1 MPINFSGEDR
11 KLNSSAE
18 GPGPWFPAA
27 IIHIMPAHDDP
38 AVAARAAEAAFDWPE
53 AIRLYEE
60 ALSSLPREDDAWPA
74 AEAELLTALGRCYWR
89 NAEARAAWRTL
100 MRAISSCKQRG
111 DAAAQ
116 ARATTEIL
124 QIWGPWERHKMLA
137 DDALAA
143 LGESEPYL
151 RARLLGQ
158 TDRDDE
164 AFAIA
169 EQHGYDDVLAWRIAR
184 ASWRATDEG
193 RLDEAQALTRQAH
206 EAHDRLGNFEAASGS
221 LRGMG
226 FGLMVSGDLDAGEAL
241 VRESYAYAG
250 RFNLRFYQQLALM
263 DVVGAVYARCD
274 WPECERLLAETPGD
288 LDFRADLFRMWIA
301 ELRGDAGAA
310 RALLVDPQRA
320 GGSPDAAAQIHSGNA
335 GVQYR
340 LGEHGVARAELAAM
354 VENCRAENEDEH
366 YLPAAVD
373 AILALADEDVIAEFD
388 RRIAPAERKR
398 GGAYVYSTLQGR
410 ALHYGRGVLALRL
423 GREGEAAR
431 WFESGLTWAERERC
445 PLDAAACHEGL
456 AQLATRRGD
465 AETADR
471 HSQEAMAL
479 RKNRAPR
486 S

>member
-1 MPINFSGEDR
+1 MSEIDELLR
-11 KLNSSAE
+11 
-18 GPGPWFPAA
+18 
-27 IIHIMPAHDDP
+27 
-38 AVAARAAEAAFDWPE
+38 AAREAEAAFDWPD

-60 ALSSLPREDDAWPA
+60 ALSSLAREGDAWPA

-111 DAAAQ
+111 DAAGQ

-124 QIWGPWERHKMLA
+124 QIRGPWERHKMLA

-158 TDRDDE
+158 SDRDDE

-169 EQHGYDDVLAWRIAR
+169 EKYSYDDVLAWRIAR

-193 RLDEAQALTRQAH
+193 RLDEAQVLTRQAH
-206 EAHDRLGNFEAASGS
+206 EAHDRLGNFEAASGA

-241 VRESYAYAG
+241 ARESYEYAG
-250 RFNLRFYQQLALM
+250 RFNLRFYQQLAVM
-263 DVVGAVYARCD
+263 DVAGAAYARCA
-274 WPECERLLAETPGD
+274 WPECERLLAQTPGD

-301 ELRGDAGAA
+301 ELRGDSTAA
-310 RALLVDPQRA
+310 RALLVNPQRA
-320 GGSPDAAAQIHSGNA
+320 GGGADALAQVHSANA
-335 GVQYR
+335 GVLYR
-340 LGEHGVARAELAAM
+340 LGEHGAARAEIAAM

-366 YLPAAVD
+366 YLPAAID
-373 AILALADEDVIAEFD
+373 ALLALADEDVIAEFD
-388 RRIAPAERKR
+388 RRIAPKERKR

-410 ALHYGRGVLALRL
+410 ALHYARGVLALRL

-431 WFESGLTWAERERC
+431 WFESGLTWAARERC
-445 PLDAAACHEGL
+445 PLDGARCLEGL
-456 AQLATRRGD
+456 AAVAHRAGD
-465 AETADR
+465 IEAARSHLDR
-471 HSQEAMAL
+471 ARSIFARHEAAFYVQRVDGAL
-479 RKNRAPR
+479 RALAP
-486 S
+486 

>member
-1 MPINFSGEDR
+1 MSP
-11 KLNSSAE
+11 
-18 GPGPWFPAA
+18 
-27 IIHIMPAHDDP
+27 HDDP
-38 AVAARAAEAAFDWPE
+38 ATAARAAEAAFDWPE

-60 ALSSLPREDDAWPA
+60 ALSSLPREGDAWQA

-143 LGESEPYL
+143 LGDSEPYL

-169 EQHGYDDVLAWRIAR
+169 EKHGYDDVLAWRIAR
-184 ASWRATDEG
+184 ASWRAGDEG
-193 RLDEAQALTRQAH
+193 RLDEARALSRQAH
-206 EAHDRLGNFEAASGS
+206 EAHDRLGNFEAASGA
-221 LRGMG
+221 LRGIG
-226 FGLMVSGDLDAGEAL
+226 FGLMVSGDLDTGETLA
-241 VRESYAYAG
+241 RESYEYAG

-274 WPECERLLAETPGD
+274 WAECERLLAETPGD

-301 ELRGDAGAA
+301 ELRGDTAAA

-320 GGSPDAAAQIHSGNA
+320 GGSPDAAAQIHSANA

-340 LGEHGVARAELAAM
+340 LGEHGAARAEITAM
-354 VENCRAENEDEH
+354 IENCRAESEDEH
-366 YLPAAVD
+366 YLPAAID
-373 AILALADEDVIAEFD
+373 AVIALADEDVIRHFD
-388 RRIAPAERKR
+388 SRIAPKDGDARR
-398 GGAYVYSTLQGR
+398 PYVYSTLQGR
-410 ALHYGRGVLALRL
+410 ALHYTRGALALRL
-423 GREGEAAR
+423 RREDEAGQQ
-431 WFESGLTWAERERC
+431 FEAGIAWAQRERC
-445 PLDAAACHEGL
+445 PLAAIACHDGL
-456 AQLATRRGD
+456 AQLAARRGD
-465 AETADR
+465 ATTADQ
-471 HSQEAMAL
+471 HSQQGVAL
-479 RKNRAPR
+479 RKHHAPGG
-486 S
+486 